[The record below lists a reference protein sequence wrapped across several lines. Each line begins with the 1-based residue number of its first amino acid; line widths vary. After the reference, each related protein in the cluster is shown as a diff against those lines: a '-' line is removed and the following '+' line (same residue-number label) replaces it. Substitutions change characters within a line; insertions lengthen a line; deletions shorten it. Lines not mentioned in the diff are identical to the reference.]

1 MSVDQSGLPSLLPRH
16 VAIIMDG
23 NGRWAQRRGLARVEG
38 HRQGAQSVRKV
49 VRAAREVGLRA
60 LTLYA
65 FSAQNWARP
74 PEEVGTLMQLL
85 RDFLIEERPEI
96 MDNAIRLTTIGD
108 VDRMPDFVRD
118 PLEALM
124 RDSAGNRAM
133 TLCLALSYGGRESI
147 ISTTRAL
154 CELAARGALKPA
166 DVNDERFSAMLQTG
180 GMPQLDLLVRTS
192 GEVRLSNF
200 LLWEAAYAELY
211 FTDTLWPDFGKEEFL
226 HALESFKGRERRY
239 GRTRE
244 QIKAVG

>member
-1 MSVDQSGLPSLLPRH
+1 MSLDPTTLPRH

-23 NGRWAQRRGLARVEG
+23 NGRWAQKRGLPRIEG

-49 VRAAREVGLRA
+49 VRAAREAGLRA

-65 FSAQNWARP
+65 FSAQNWLRP
-74 PEEVGTLMQLL
+74 PEEVGGLMQLL

-96 MDNAIRLTTIGD
+96 MDNGIRLTAIGE
-108 VDRMPDFVRD
+108 VDRLPDFVRD
-118 PLEALM
+118 PLDALM
-124 RDSAGNRAM
+124 RDSAGNRSM

-154 CELAARGALKPA
+154 VELAAKGALKA
-166 DVNDERFSAMLQTG
+166 EDVNDDRFSSMLQTG

-211 FTDTLWPDFGKEEFL
+211 FTETLWPEFGKDEFL
-226 HALESFKGRERRY
+226 RALESYGGRERRF

-244 QIKAVG
+244 QIRTHG

>member
-1 MSVDQSGLPSLLPRH
+1 MSLDPTSLPRH

-23 NGRWAQRRGLARVEG
+23 NGRWAQRRGLPRVEG
-38 HRQGAQSVRKV
+38 HRKGAQSVRHV

-65 FSAQNWARP
+65 FSAQNWQRP

-96 MDNAIRLTTIGD
+96 MDNAIRLTAIGD
-108 VDRMPDFVRD
+108 VERLPEFVRD

-147 ISTTRAL
+147 VSTTRAL
-154 CELAARGALKPA
+154 CELAAKGALKPE
-166 DVNDERFSAMLQTG
+166 DVNEERFSSMLQTG

-211 FTDTLWPDFGKEEFL
+211 FSEILWPEFGKEEFL
-226 HALESFKGRERRY
+226 RALESYKGRERRF

-244 QIKAVG
+244 QMRSHG

>member
-1 MSVDQSGLPSLLPRH
+1 MSFDQSGLPTPLPRH

-49 VRAAREVGLRA
+49 VRAAREAGLRA

-108 VDRMPDFVRD
+108 VERMPEFVRD

-154 CELAARGALKPA
+154 CELAARGALKPD

-226 HALESFKGRERRY
+226 HALESYKGRERRY

>member
-1 MSVDQSGLPSLLPRH
+1 MSVDPASLPAILPRH

-23 NGRWAQRRGLARVEG
+23 NGRWAQRKGLPRVEG
-38 HRQGAQSVRKV
+38 HRQGARSVRQI

-65 FSAQNWARP
+65 FSAQNWQRP
-74 PEEVGTLMQLL
+74 TDEVGTLMQLL

-108 VDRMPDFVRD
+108 SERLPDFVRD

-147 ISTTRAL
+147 VSTTQAL
-154 CELAARGALKPA
+154 CELASRGALKPE
-166 DVNDERFSAMLQTG
+166 DVNEERFSAMLQTG
-180 GMPQLDLLVRTS
+180 GMPQLDLLIRTS

-200 LLWEAAYAELY
+200 LIWEAAYAELY
-211 FTDTLWPDFGKEEFL
+211 FTETLWPDFGKPEFL
-226 HALESFKGRERRY
+226 TALESYRGRERRY

-244 QIKAVG
+244 QIRTHG